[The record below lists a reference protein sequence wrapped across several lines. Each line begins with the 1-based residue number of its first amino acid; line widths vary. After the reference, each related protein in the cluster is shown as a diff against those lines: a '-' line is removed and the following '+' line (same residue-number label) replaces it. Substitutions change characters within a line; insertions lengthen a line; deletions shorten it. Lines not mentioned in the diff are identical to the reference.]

1 MKGVFQMRI
10 TDSAVIKS
18 GEQDLID
25 AITGDLDWGAIEEIF
40 RRDHKLGIGE
50 DVEYTKG
57 DIVVYNNE
65 VAYRLEFD
73 VKVVLSV
80 LIDREGNYVS
90 VTISGD
96 VHKTDAADEKGMLGE
111 REGQSNPG
119 DNMESENGLEKAM
132 AGIDQSDNLE
142 NPDMMEQ
149 DPLAEDLKDK
159 ISRVA
164 SQAGDMIAEMD
175 DDR

>member
-1 MKGVFQMRI
+1 MRI
-10 TDSAVIKS
+10 TDSEVIKS

-57 DIVVYNNE
+57 DIVVYNNQ

-73 VKVVLSV
+73 VKIALSV
-80 LIDREGNYVS
+80 LLDREGNYVS
-90 VTISGD
+90 VTSSGD
-96 VHKTDAADEKGMLGE
+96 EHKKDEADENGMLGE
-111 REGQSNPG
+111 PEEQSTQG
-119 DNMESENGLEKAM
+119 DNTESENGYEKAM
-132 AGIDQSDNLE
+132 AEIDQSDHPE
-142 NPDMMEQ
+142 NPDMIEQ
-149 DPLAEDLKDK
+149 EPLIEDSEEK

>member
-1 MKGVFQMRI
+1 MRI
-10 TDSAVIKS
+10 TDSGVIKS

-25 AITGDLDWGAIEEIF
+25 AITGDLDWGAIDEIF

-57 DIVVYNNE
+57 DIVVYNNQ

-73 VKVVLSV
+73 VKVTLSV
-80 LIDREGNYVS
+80 LLDRGGNYIS
-90 VTISGD
+90 VTSSDD
-96 VHKTDAADEKGMLGE
+96 VHKTNEKDEKELLE
-111 REGQSNPG
+111 EPEEQSSPCPG
-119 DNMESENGLEKAM
+119 TESENGYEKELAE
-132 AGIDQSDNLE
+132 IDQPVHSE
-142 NPDMMEQ
+142 NPDMLEPE
-149 DPLAEDLKDK
+149 PLAEDSQAI

-175 DDR
+175 DQP

>member
-1 MKGVFQMRI
+1 MKI
-10 TDSAVIKS
+10 SNSEVIKS

-25 AITGDLDWGAIEEIF
+25 AISGDLDWGVIEEIF

-50 DVEYTKG
+50 DVEYKKG
-57 DIVVYNNE
+57 DIVVHNNQ

-73 VKVVLSV
+73 VKIILSV
-80 LIDREGNYVS
+80 LLDRGGNYVS
-90 VTISGD
+90 VTSPGD
-96 VHKTDAADEKGMLGE
+96 AHETDKNGMLGE
-111 REGQSNPG
+111 LEEQSSAG
-119 DNMESENGLEKAM
+119 DNTESQNGYEKAM
-132 AGIDQSDNLE
+132 AEIVQSDHPQ

-149 DPLAEDLKDK
+149 EPLAEDLEEK

-175 DDR
+175 GGR

>member
-1 MKGVFQMRI
+1 MRI
-10 TDSAVIKS
+10 TDSEVIKS

-57 DIVVYNNE
+57 DIVVYNNQ

-73 VKVVLSV
+73 VKIALSV
-80 LIDREGNYVS
+80 LLDREGNYVS
-90 VTISGD
+90 VTSSGD
-96 VHKTDAADEKGMLGE
+96 EHKKDDADESGMLGE
-111 REGQSNPG
+111 PEEQLTQG
-119 DNMESENGLEKAM
+119 DNTESENGYEKAM
-132 AGIDQSDNLE
+132 AEIDQSDHPGN
-142 NPDMMEQ
+142 NPDMMGQE
-149 DPLAEDLKDK
+149 PIAEDSEEK
-159 ISRVA
+159 ISRIA
-164 SQAGDMIAEMD
+164 SQAGDMIAEMN